1 MHCKNKIKSNI
12 AIKHH
17 ARQHTEESAFQCYYC
32 ELCFFSEKLWSFHN
46 IEMHLEEKD
55 EEGFYEIG
63 YRITS
68 DNRVTIEYKNEQKE
82 DT

>member
-1 MHCKNKIKSNI
+1 MLLL
-12 AIKHH
+12 
-17 ARQHTEESAFQCYYC
+17 R
-32 ELCFFSEKLWSFHN
+32 LV
-46 IEMHLEEKD
+46 MHLEEKD